1 MTEDERQR
9 AIRVRL
15 ARMSVP
21 GLHSI
26 PTGTALGGL
35 PRGAIVELFG
45 PVGAGKTSLALV
57 LVAQWQKAGGAAAWI
72 DVDRSFE
79 AAYAARLGVAVER
92 LPVAQPESAE
102 QAFAMMEQLALS
114 GAVELLVVD
123 SAAALAPALE
133 LKTALGE
140 SGPGLQNR
148 IMGSGL
154 RKLARIMTQSGV
166 TAVFLNQTRSRP
178 GRGARAD
185 VEESSAGGSALRLY
199 AALRVALEPGTAAG
213 GARFRV
219 LKNKAGEGPQAGE
232 LRWIPEDRP
241 AYPPSPGL

>member
-1 MTEDERQR
+1 MTEDERRR
-9 AIRVRL
+9 AIRVKL
-15 ARMSVP
+15 ARMSMP

-72 DVDRSFE
+72 DADRSFD

-92 LPVAQPESAE
+92 LPVARPESAE
-102 QAFAMMEQLALS
+102 QAFAMMAQLALS

-133 LKTALGE
+133 LNTALGE
-140 SGPGLQNR
+140 SGQGLQNR

-154 RKLARIMTQSGV
+154 RKLARIMTQSGA
-166 TAVFLNQTRSRP
+166 TGVFLNQIRSRP
-178 GRGARAD
+178 ARGGRTDA
-185 VEESSAGGSALRLY
+185 EELSAGGSALKLY
-199 AALRVALEPGTAAG
+199 AALRVALEPGRAAG
-213 GARFRV
+213 CARFRV
-219 LKNKAGEGPQAGE
+219 LKDKAGASPPAGQM
-232 LRWIPEDRP
+232 RWISADRT
-241 AYPPSPGL
+241 AHPPSAGR